1 MTEGILEYWN
11 PRQWSKLVAASAMP
25 PLIITA
31 AITGGVH
38 GKEANPNLPETVDEQ
53 IKQACDCCRAGA
65 SIVHIHARDP
75 ENYASGTGDVNLYR
89 KIFKGIR
96 AEFPEAILNLTT
108 GGSYG
113 QPLAERVKCLEAEPD
128 IATLALGPEMYRVK
142 IKERKEPLLHPHEEI
157 LLDDCSYTTYAEVE
171 KLAGMVRDRGIKPEL
186 EVFHQGQFWVVN
198 NLIEKGLVSSPY
210 LVQLVLGSIS
220 AVYATPW
227 NMLALVNELPEGSL
241 LFVAG
246 LGPYQL
252 SMIMMSII
260 LGGHVRVGMEDNVY
274 YKKGRLLQSNA
285 EAVERTV
292 RLAADMNREVA
303 TPLQARKML
312 GLHFP

>member
-1 MTEGILEYWN
+1 MTEGILDYRN
-11 PRQWSKLVAASAMP
+11 PHQWSNLVAASAMP

-53 IKQACDCCRAGA
+53 IEQACDCCRAGA

-96 AEFPEAILNLTT
+96 AECPEVILNLTT

-113 QPLAERVKCLEAEPD
+113 QPLADRVKCLEADPD

-142 IKERKEPLLHPHEEI
+142 IKARKGPLLHPHEEI
-157 LLDDCSYTTYAEVE
+157 LLDDCSHTTYAEVE

-198 NLIEKGLVSSPY
+198 NLIEKGLVSAPY

-220 AVYATPW
+220 AAYATPW
-227 NMLALVNELPEGSL
+227 NLIGLVNELPAGSL

-246 LGPYQL
+246 LGPFQL
-252 SMIMMSII
+252 SMVMMSII
-260 LGGHVRVGMEDNVY
+260 LGGHIRVGMEDNVY
-274 YKKGRLLQSNA
+274 YKRGRLLQSNA

-303 TPLQARKML
+303 TPVQARKML
-312 GLHFP
+312 GLHVS